1 MKMATRTYSIKFNFE
16 AEEPQELSVSEGE
29 LVRAPGTLT
38 DYHTDLGMCCTNL
51 LQNLVERA
59 DQSQEPWTLVET
71 VAPPFNRGFVPT
83 SYLIPVSPA
92 AEGALQQHG
101 EEEEEEVP
109 YTEYLETAR
118 EGGPVRRLSD
128 PRLPHQLLEV
138 LSINPPEEHLPVS
151 SAAANTSNSLIRP
164 LNTSQSYQHLFAQHD
179 RQFQQVM
186 HMRHEQFK
194 ALEEAASDL
203 TRRIEA
209 AKQKSS
215 EIADTMLDI
224 TGIIEGERKRWKDKL
239 SEQISSYQAL

>member
-1 MKMATRTYSIKFNFE
+1 
-16 AEEPQELSVSEGE
+16 
-29 LVRAPGTLT
+29 
-38 DYHTDLGMCCTNL
+38 
-51 LQNLVERA
+51 
-59 DQSQEPWTLVET
+59 

-83 SYLIPVSPA
+83 TYLVPT
-92 AEGALQQHG
+92 EQEKGALVPQG
-101 EEEEEEVP
+101 AEEEEDVVP

-138 LSINPPEEHLPVS
+138 LSINPPEEHLPASVARS
-151 SAAANTSNSLIRP
+151 SPASSLIKP
-164 LNTSQSYQHLFAQHD
+164 LTSSQSYQHVFAQHD

-186 HMRHEQFK
+186 HMRHEQFR

-209 AKQKSS
+209 SKQKSA

-224 TGIIEGERKRWKDKL
+224 TGIIEGERKRWKEKL
-239 SEQISSYQAL
+239 NEQIASYQSL